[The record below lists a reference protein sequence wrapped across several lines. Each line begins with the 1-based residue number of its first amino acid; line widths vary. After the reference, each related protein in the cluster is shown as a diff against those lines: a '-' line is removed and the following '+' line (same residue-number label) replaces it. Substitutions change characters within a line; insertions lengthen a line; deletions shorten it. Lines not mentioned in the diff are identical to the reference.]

1 MTVPEFLAFYPQFA
15 DVFPEP
21 VLNAFVESA
30 SLRFSD
36 FGEDAEEA
44 RRLYVAHKLTLYART
59 VPASSGASG
68 QGSAASYA
76 ALASSG
82 DGTRITSKRVDDV
95 AITYASGASS
105 SSGAS
110 SLRDLEETTYGLQ
123 LLSLL
128 RLHAYPRYVP

>member
-1 MTVPEFLAFYPQFA
+1 MTAADFLIFYPQFA

-36 FGEDAEEA
+36 FAEDAEEA

-68 QGSAASYA
+68 
-76 ALASSG
+76 
-82 DGTRITSKRVDDV
+82 
-95 AITYASGASS
+95 SS
-105 SSGAS
+105 SSCSGAAS
-110 SLRDLEETTYGLQ
+110 ALA
-123 LLSLL
+123 LLWAAIGSQS
-128 RLHAYPRYVP
+128 